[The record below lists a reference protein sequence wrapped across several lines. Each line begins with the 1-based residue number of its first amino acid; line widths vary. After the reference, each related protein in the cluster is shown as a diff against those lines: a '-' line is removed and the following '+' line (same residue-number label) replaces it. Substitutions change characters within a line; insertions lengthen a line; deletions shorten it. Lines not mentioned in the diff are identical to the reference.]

1 MSNYNGNWFY
11 RNRQE
16 RIARERVQRWKEL
29 ELMGYGGHGKQ
40 VRAERH
46 SNLREHER
54 DYEQVGDTGVRML
67 VKLLLPGVLS
77 VLLIYI
83 LTAGSPLVTDKWSV
97 LTLVVLLPLLSSG
110 VIWMIYTYRNTAASK
125 FGYIGA
131 AVGLFVLAAGIVGIA
146 VQDTLGSKV
155 ILSTSSMS
163 KQKQTLDDAAA
174 DLEILIGNQ
183 ELLLLSSAQIGSLG
197 DYTYIKNLYEAASRQ
212 SQAIS
217 DNWNT
222 NQSARV
228 PTETYSSMYAALSY
242 VGAQQ
247 ARSFAV
253 YYNNFVTP
261 EPSLQAEATAYVDE
275 LNKLLGKGPESVQF
289 ILDTLE
295 KALLN

>member
-11 RNRQE
+11 RNRQK

-54 DYEQVGDTGVRML
+54 NYEQVGDTRVHML

-97 LTLVVLLPLLSSG
+97 LTLAALLPLLFSG
-110 VIWMIYTYRNTAASK
+110 VIWIIYVYRNTTASK

-146 VQDTLGSKV
+146 GQDTLGSKV

-163 KQKQTLDDAAA
+163 TQKQTLDDAAA
-174 DLEILIGNQ
+174 DLKILIGNQ

-197 DYTYIKNLYEAASRQ
+197 DYTYTKNLYEAASRQ

-217 DNWNT
+217 DKWNT

-261 EPSLQAEATAYVDE
+261 EPGLQAEATAYVDE

-289 ILDTLE
+289 ILDALE
-295 KALLN
+295 RALLN